1 MKQSYH
7 QRYFPQTLE
16 KLQKHVDFLCNEL
29 DELSESNIWK
39 KKNESHPRLPLL
51 MEHNTFVRN
60 VFKIVQENLDN
71 MN

>member
-7 QRYFPQTLE
+7 QRYWSQTLGT
-16 KLQKHVDFLCNEL
+16 LQKHVDFLVNEL

-51 MEHNTFVRN
+51 MEHNEFVRKT
-60 VFKIVQENLDN
+60 FYLVQENLSA
-71 MN
+71 M

>member
-1 MKQSYH
+1 MKQDYH
-7 QRYFPQTLE
+7 GRYFSQTLA
-16 KLQKHVDFLCNEL
+16 KLQKHVDFLVTEL

-51 MEHNTFVRN
+51 MQHNEFVRN
-60 VFKIVQENLDN
+60 TFYLVQENLDS